1 MNRPIVLNT
10 VAEVD
15 AWATKETT
23 LIAAVLTM
31 GALHEG
37 HTKLIKYAKA
47 NTPSETR
54 VIATIFVNPTQFN
67 NSSDLAEYPRTLD
80 SDLDTLQNA
89 GADAVFVPDV
99 AQMYPN
105 GLEVNPPIEP
115 GVIGDVL
122 EGKARPGHFRGM
134 LTVVQRLFSITHANY
149 SFFGEKDFQQLTLVK
164 AMVAATKLPIEIVG
178 VPTVRDEFGIALSS
192 RNRRLSEQAIEHA
205 RLIPTAMNTAAE
217 KFLSSG
223 SAEEAE
229 AAGVEILEQSGKF
242 EVEYFEIRSN
252 DLVSPP
258 TRNNARVFVAVNIE
272 DVRLIDNLEIAKKEN
287 HAVSN

>member
-1 MNRPIVLNT
+1 MSRPIVLNT

-15 AWATKETT
+15 AWVEKETT
-23 LIAAVLTM
+23 PIAAVLTM
-31 GALHEG
+31 GALHQG
-37 HTKLIKYAKA
+37 HAELVRFAKA
-47 NTPSETR
+47 NTPIGTR

-67 NSSDLAEYPRTLD
+67 SSSDLAEYPRTLD
-80 SDLDTLQNA
+80 SDLDTLQSA

-105 GLEVNPPIEP
+105 GLEVNPPMEP
-115 GVIGDVL
+115 GPIGDVL

-134 LTVVQRLFSITHANY
+134 LTVVERLLSITHANY

-164 AMVAATKLPIEIVG
+164 AMVAATKMPIEIVG

-205 RLIPTAMNTAAE
+205 KLIPAAMNKAAE
-217 KFLSSG
+217 VFLSS
-223 SAEEAE
+223 SSINEAE
-229 AAGVEILEQSGKF
+229 AAGKAILEQSGKF

-252 DLVSPP
+252 DLVSLP
-258 TRNNARVFVAVNIE
+258 TIGNARVFVAVNIE
-272 DVRLIDNLEIAKKEN
+272 DVRLIDNLEIAK
-287 HAVSN
+287 

>member
-1 MNRPIVLNT
+1 MSRPIVLNT

-15 AWATKETT
+15 AWAEKESTP
-23 LIAAVLTM
+23 IAAVLTM
-31 GALHEG
+31 GALHQG
-37 HTKLIKYAKA
+37 HAELVRYAKA
-47 NTPSETR
+47 NTPSGTR

-80 SDLDTLQNA
+80 SDLDTLQSA

-115 GVIGDVL
+115 GAIGDVL

-134 LTVVQRLFSITHANY
+134 LTVVERLLSITHANY

-164 AMVAATKLPIEIVG
+164 AMVTATKMPIEIVG
-178 VPTVRDEFGIALSS
+178 VPTVRDEFGVALSS

-205 RLIPTAMNTAAE
+205 KLIPAAMNKATE
-217 KFLSSG
+217 VFLSTS
-223 SAEEAE
+223 SIDEAE
-229 AAGVEILEQSGKF
+229 ASGIAILEQSGKF
-242 EVEYFEIRSN
+242 EIEYFEIKSN
-252 DLVSPP
+252 DLVSLP
-258 TRNNARVFVAVNIE
+258 TIDNARVFVAVNIE
-272 DVRLIDNLEIAKKEN
+272 DVRLIDNLEIAK
-287 HAVSN
+287 

>member
-1 MNRPIVLNT
+1 MSRPIVLNT

-15 AWATKETT
+15 AWVEKETT
-23 LIAAVLTM
+23 PIAAVLTM
-31 GALHEG
+31 GALHQG
-37 HTKLIKYAKA
+37 HAELVRFAKA
-47 NTPSETR
+47 NTPNGTR

-80 SDLDTLQNA
+80 SDLDTLQSA

-99 AQMYPN
+99 SQMYPN
-105 GLEVNPPIEP
+105 GLEVNPPMEP
-115 GVIGDVL
+115 GPIGDVL

-134 LTVVQRLFSITHANY
+134 LTVVERLLSITHANY

-164 AMVAATKLPIEIVG
+164 AMVTATKMPIEIVG

-205 RLIPTAMNTAAE
+205 KLIPAAMNKAAE
-217 KFLSSG
+217 VFLSS
-223 SAEEAE
+223 SSINEAE
-229 AAGVEILEQSGKF
+229 AAGKEILGQSGKF

-252 DLVSPP
+252 DLVSQP
-258 TRNNARVFVAVNIE
+258 TIDSARVFVAVNIE
-272 DVRLIDNLEIAKKEN
+272 DVRLIDNLEMTK
-287 HAVSN
+287 

>member
-1 MNRPIVLNT
+1 MSSPVVLNS

-15 AWATKETT
+15 AWATKENTP
-23 LIAAVLTM
+23 IAAVLTM
-31 GALHEG
+31 GALHKG
-37 HTKLIKYAKA
+37 HAKLIKYAKA
-47 NTPSETR
+47 NTPNGTR

-67 NSSDLAEYPRTLD
+67 KSSDLAEYPRTLD
-80 SDLDTLQNA
+80 SDLDTLKNA

-115 GVIGDVL
+115 GVIGEIL

-164 AMVAATKLPIEIVG
+164 EMVAATKLPIEIVG

-192 RNRRLSEQAIEHA
+192 RNRRLSAQATEHA
-205 RLIPTAMNTAAE
+205 KLIPVAMKKAAE
-217 KFLSSG
+217 EVLNSG
-223 SAEEAE
+223 SIEVAE
-229 AAGVEILEQSGKF
+229 AAGKAILEQSGKF

-252 DLVSPP
+252 DLISAP
-258 TRNNARVFVAVNIE
+258 TPNNARVFVAVNIE
-272 DVRLIDNLEIAKKEN
+272 EVRLIDNLEIAK
-287 HAVSN
+287 

>member
-1 MNRPIVLNT
+1 MSRPIVLNT

-15 AWATKETT
+15 AWVEKETT
-23 LIAAVLTM
+23 PIAAVLTM
-31 GALHEG
+31 GALHQG
-37 HTKLIKYAKA
+37 HAELVRFAKA
-47 NTPSETR
+47 NTPNGTR

-80 SDLDTLQNA
+80 SDLNTLQSA

-99 AQMYPN
+99 SQMYPN
-105 GLEVNPPIEP
+105 GLEVNPPMEP
-115 GVIGDVL
+115 GPIGDVL

-134 LTVVQRLFSITHANY
+134 LTVVERLLSITHANY

-164 AMVAATKLPIEIVG
+164 AMVAVTKMPIEIVG

-205 RLIPTAMNTAAE
+205 KLIPAAMNKAAE
-217 KFLSSG
+217 VFLSS
-223 SAEEAE
+223 SSINEAE
-229 AAGVEILEQSGKF
+229 AAGKEILEQSGKF

-252 DLVSPP
+252 DLVSLP
-258 TRNNARVFVAVNIE
+258 TIGNARVFVAVNIE
-272 DVRLIDNLEIAKKEN
+272 DVRLIDNLEIAK
-287 HAVSN
+287 

>member
-1 MNRPIVLNT
+1 MSLPIVLNT

-15 AWATKETT
+15 AWAEKESTP
-23 LIAAVLTM
+23 IAAVLTM
-31 GALHEG
+31 GALHQG
-37 HTKLIKYAKA
+37 HAELVRYAKA
-47 NTPSETR
+47 NTPSGTR

-80 SDLDTLQNA
+80 SDLDTLQSA

-115 GVIGDVL
+115 GAIGDVL

-134 LTVVQRLFSITHANY
+134 LTVVERLLSITHANY

-164 AMVAATKLPIEIVG
+164 AMVTATKMPIEIVG
-178 VPTVRDEFGIALSS
+178 VPTVRDEFGVALSS

-205 RLIPTAMNTAAE
+205 KLIPAAMNKATE
-217 KFLSSG
+217 VFLSS
-223 SAEEAE
+223 SSIDEAE
-229 AAGVEILEQSGKF
+229 ASGIAILEQSGKF
-242 EVEYFEIRSN
+242 EIEYFEIRSN
-252 DLVSPP
+252 DLVSLP
-258 TRNNARVFVAVNIE
+258 TIDNARVFVAVNTE
-272 DVRLIDNLEIAKKEN
+272 DVRLIDNLEIAK
-287 HAVSN
+287 

>member
-1 MNRPIVLNT
+1 MSLPIVLNT

-15 AWATKETT
+15 AWAKKESTP
-23 LIAAVLTM
+23 IAAVLTM
-31 GALHEG
+31 GALHQG
-37 HTKLIKYAKA
+37 HAELVRYAKA
-47 NTPSETR
+47 NTPSGTR

-80 SDLDTLQNA
+80 SDLDTLQSA

-115 GVIGDVL
+115 GAIGDVL

-134 LTVVQRLFSITHANY
+134 LTVVERLLSITHANY

-164 AMVAATKLPIEIVG
+164 AMVTATKMPIEIVG

-205 RLIPTAMNTAAE
+205 KLIPAAMNKATE
-217 KFLSSG
+217 VFLSTS
-223 SAEEAE
+223 SIDEAE
-229 AAGVEILEQSGKF
+229 ASGIAILEQSGKF
-242 EVEYFEIRSN
+242 EIEYFEIRSN
-252 DLVSPP
+252 DLVSLP
-258 TRNNARVFVAVNIE
+258 TIDNARVFVAVNIE
-272 DVRLIDNLEIAKKEN
+272 DVRLIDNLEIAK
-287 HAVSN
+287 

>member
-1 MNRPIVLNT
+1 MSLPIVLNT

-15 AWATKETT
+15 AWAKKESTP
-23 LIAAVLTM
+23 IAAVLTM
-31 GALHEG
+31 GALHQG
-37 HTKLIKYAKA
+37 HAELVRYAKA
-47 NTPSETR
+47 NTPSGTR

-80 SDLDTLQNA
+80 SDLDTLQSA

-115 GVIGDVL
+115 GAIGDVL

-134 LTVVQRLFSITHANY
+134 LTVVERLLSITHANY

-164 AMVAATKLPIEIVG
+164 AMVTATKMPIEIVG
-178 VPTVRDEFGIALSS
+178 VPTVRDEFGVALSS

-205 RLIPTAMNTAAE
+205 KLIPAAMNKATE
-217 KFLSSG
+217 VFLSTS
-223 SAEEAE
+223 SIDEAE
-229 AAGVEILEQSGKF
+229 ASGIAILEQSGKF
-242 EVEYFEIRSN
+242 EIEYFEIRSN
-252 DLVSPP
+252 DLVSLP
-258 TRNNARVFVAVNIE
+258 TIDNARVFVAVNIE
-272 DVRLIDNLEIAKKEN
+272 DVRLIDNLEIAK
-287 HAVSN
+287 

>member
-1 MNRPIVLNT
+1 MSRLIVLNT

-23 LIAAVLTM
+23 PIAAVLTM
-31 GALHEG
+31 GALHQG
-37 HTKLIKYAKA
+37 HSELVKYAKA
-47 NTPSETR
+47 NTPSGTR

-80 SDLDTLQNA
+80 SDLDTLQAA

-99 AQMYPN
+99 AQMYPD
-105 GLEVNPPIEP
+105 GLEVNPPMEP
-115 GVIGDVL
+115 GAIGEAL

-134 LTVVQRLFSITHANY
+134 LTVVHRLLSITHANF

-164 AMVAATKLPIEIVG
+164 AMVASANMPIEIVG

-192 RNRRLSEQAIEHA
+192 RNRRLSEQAIESA
-205 RLIPTAMNTAAE
+205 RLIPAAMKKASET
-217 KFLSSG
+217 FLDSG
-223 SAEEAE
+223 SVEDAE
-229 AAGVEILEQSGKF
+229 AAGIAILEQSGKF

-258 TRNNARVFVAVNIE
+258 TLNNARVFVAVNIE
-272 DVRLIDNLEIAKKEN
+272 DVRLIDNLEIAK
-287 HAVSN
+287 

>member
-1 MNRPIVLNT
+1 MSRPIVLNT

-15 AWATKETT
+15 AWAEKESTP
-23 LIAAVLTM
+23 IAAVLTM
-31 GALHEG
+31 GALHQG
-37 HTKLIKYAKA
+37 HAELVRYAKA
-47 NTPSETR
+47 NTPSGTR

-80 SDLDTLQNA
+80 SDLDTLQSA

-115 GVIGDVL
+115 GAIGDVL

-134 LTVVQRLFSITHANY
+134 LTVVERLLSITHANY

-164 AMVAATKLPIEIVG
+164 AMVTATKMPIEIVG
-178 VPTVRDEFGIALSS
+178 VPTVRDEFGVALSS

-205 RLIPTAMNTAAE
+205 KLIPAAMNKATE
-217 KFLSSG
+217 VFLNTSSID
-223 SAEEAE
+223 EAE
-229 AAGVEILEQSGKF
+229 ASGIAILEQSGKF
-242 EVEYFEIRSN
+242 EIEYFEIRSN
-252 DLVSPP
+252 DLVSLP
-258 TRNNARVFVAVNIE
+258 TIDNARVFVAVNTE
-272 DVRLIDNLEIAKKEN
+272 DVRLIDNLKIAK
-287 HAVSN
+287 

>member
-1 MNRPIVLNT
+1 MNT

-15 AWATKETT
+15 AWVEKETT
-23 LIAAVLTM
+23 PIAAVLTM
-31 GALHEG
+31 GALHQG
-37 HTKLIKYAKA
+37 HAELVRFAKA
-47 NTPSETR
+47 NTPNGTR

-80 SDLDTLQNA
+80 SDLDTLQSA

-99 AQMYPN
+99 SQMYPN
-105 GLEVNPPIEP
+105 GLEVNPPMEP
-115 GVIGDVL
+115 GPIGDVL

-134 LTVVQRLFSITHANY
+134 LTVVERLLSITHANY

-164 AMVAATKLPIEIVG
+164 AMVAATKMPIEIVG

-205 RLIPTAMNTAAE
+205 KLIPAAMNKAAE
-217 KFLSSG
+217 VFLSS
-223 SAEEAE
+223 SSINEAE
-229 AAGVEILEQSGKF
+229 AAGKEILGQSGKF

-252 DLVSPP
+252 DLVSLP
-258 TRNNARVFVAVNIE
+258 TIGNARVFVAVNIE
-272 DVRLIDNLEIAKKEN
+272 DVRLIDNLEIAK
-287 HAVSN
+287 

>member
-1 MNRPIVLNT
+1 MSRPIVLNT

-15 AWATKETT
+15 AWVEKETT
-23 LIAAVLTM
+23 PIAAVLTM
-31 GALHEG
+31 GALHQG
-37 HTKLIKYAKA
+37 HAELVRYAKA
-47 NTPSETR
+47 NTPSGTR

-80 SDLDTLQNA
+80 SDLDTLQSA

-105 GLEVNPPIEP
+105 GLEVNPPMEP
-115 GVIGDVL
+115 GAIGDVL

-134 LTVVQRLFSITHANY
+134 LTVVERLLSITHADY

-164 AMVAATKLPIEIVG
+164 AMVAATKMPIEIVG

-192 RNRRLSEQAIEHA
+192 RNRRLSELAIEQA
-205 RLIPTAMNTAAE
+205 KLIPVAMNEAAE
-217 KFLSSG
+217 VFLSS
-223 SAEEAE
+223 SSIDEAE
-229 AAGVEILEQSGKF
+229 AAGNAILEQSGKF

-252 DLVSPP
+252 DLVSLP
-258 TRNNARVFVAVNIE
+258 TIGNARVFVAVNIE
-272 DVRLIDNLEIAKKEN
+272 GVRLIDNLEIAR
-287 HAVSN
+287 